1 MEILCQVLRM
11 FQILES
17 FGRKINVIIKLDW
30 AIFQNLFHISI
41 YAQLGKPP
49 STNNAVLFNIVKWPL
64 TPPLVLNIYVADSFE
79 GLLKGCLNVCHNKIR
94 QNIA

>member
-17 FGRKINVIIKLDW
+17 FGRKINVITKLDW

-41 YAQLGKPP
+41 YAQLGKLS
-49 STNNAVLFNIVKWPL
+49 STNNAVLFNIVKMAFDPSTL
-64 TPPLVLNIYVADSFE
+64 KRSSYVAKRPFE
-79 GLLKGCLNVCHNKIR
+79 LC
-94 QNIA
+94 